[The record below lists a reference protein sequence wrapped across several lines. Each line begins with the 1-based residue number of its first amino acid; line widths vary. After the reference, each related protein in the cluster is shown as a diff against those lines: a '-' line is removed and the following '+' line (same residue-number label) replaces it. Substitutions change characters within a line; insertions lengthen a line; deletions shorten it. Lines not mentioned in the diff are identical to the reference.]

1 MNRREFITL
10 LGGVTA
16 AWPLAARAQQPAM
29 PVIGFLNGGSPAAFS
44 ELAATFRQG
53 FEEAGYI
60 EGRNVLIEYRW
71 AEGRYD
77 RLPALVADLL
87 DRRVAVI
94 ASTGGPPVVE
104 AAAAATT
111 TVRFLEQRCHP
122 EDGRDRQPQPAEP
135 QCHRRRDVHERA
147 ALEMPAISRR
157 TSAEGHDDRR
167 ASDIGPGKNADI
179 RPVTQ

>member
-1 MNRREFITL
+1 AIAALLHGGQSQDGGVARCFFVRCVHRSGQRGARMKRREFITL
-10 LGGVTA
+10 LGAAA
-16 AWPLAARAQQPAM
+16 AWPLAARAQQAAM

-44 ELAATFRQG
+44 ELAATVLQG
-53 FEEAGYI
+53 LEEAGYI

-77 RLPALVADLL
+77 RLPALAADLL

-111 TVRFLEQRCHP
+111 TVPIVFLSS
-122 EDGRDRQPQPAEP
+122 
-135 QCHRRRDVHERA
+135 DVI
-147 ALEMPAISRR
+147 LK
-157 TSAEGHDDRR
+157 TG
-167 ASDIGPGKNADI
+167 
-179 RPVTQ
+179 